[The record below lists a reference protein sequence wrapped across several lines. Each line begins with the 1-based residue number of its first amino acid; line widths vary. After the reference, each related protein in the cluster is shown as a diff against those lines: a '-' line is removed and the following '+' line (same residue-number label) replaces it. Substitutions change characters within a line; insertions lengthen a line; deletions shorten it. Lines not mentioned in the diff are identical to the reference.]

1 MVERDTS
8 PYFLALQLIAMPLGR
23 MMPPVNDFLSLLSA
37 AKSVSLNDSSLVD
50 EHLTSLGFMLIF
62 IVFVPFR

>member
-37 AKSVSLNDSSLVD
+37 AKSASLNDSSLVD